1 MNIESFAS
9 GNSLFHRRDAR
20 VKLIGAM
27 ALSLV
32 LALNSDMRVAVAGC
46 LVNAVLLTLSKPD
59 LQLFLKRFTLV
70 NIFTIFLF
78 ISLPLTYN
86 GKDFSGIELAT
97 LIALKSNA
105 IFFCLLSLVASS
117 NAASLGHAFEHIGL
131 PQKLTFLFLF
141 SYRQLFI
148 INQEYKRLQRAA
160 KLRGFSPRNN
170 LHTYRTYSNLFAMTL
185 VKSWNRAGRIHQAM
199 LLRGFS
205 GKLIP
210 LRQQTIDI
218 VDYILLSILLLIA
231 SVLAFF
237 SLFPHF
243 S

>member
-1 MNIESFAS
+1 MNVESFAN

-20 VKLIGAM
+20 AKLIGAM
-27 ALSLV
+27 GLSLV
-32 LALNSDMRVAVAGC
+32 LALNAEMMVAVAGC
-46 LVNAVLLTLSKPD
+46 AVGAVLLMLSKPD
-59 LQLFLKRFTLV
+59 PQLFLKRIAFV
-70 NIFTIFLF
+70 NIFTVFLF
-78 ISLPLTYN
+78 ITLPLTYS
-86 GKDFSGIELAT
+86 GDSFSGVEIAT
-97 LIALKSNA
+97 LIALKTNA
-105 IFFCLLSLVASS
+105 IFFCFLALIASS
-117 NAASLGHAFEHIGL
+117 NAASLGYALENIGL
-131 PQKLTFLFLF
+131 PTKLTFLFLF

-148 INQEYKRLQRAA
+148 INQEYNRLQRAA

-185 VKSWNRAGRIHQAM
+185 VKSWNRADKVHQAM

-210 LRQQTIDI
+210 LHQQTTGAA
-218 VDYILLSILLLIA
+218 DYILLSALLFIA

-237 SLFPHF
+237 SLFSHF